1 MFFYNEYFPN
11 IIENMETIKSPI
23 NIREIVYNEV
33 GSSYNIPAHTHS
45 LFQWYCVVYGNVS
58 FSCNERLF
66 TLQPD
71 DSILISPGIT
81 RAPKYHNKSIGY
93 FYVLFENY
101 HLILDDL
108 AEKIVTI
115 PNELRF
121 DLNTL
126 INEINRPGEN
136 TYEFVEALVTRIL
149 IGLVRKT
156 KSPSQTGNLSTLN
169 IQTQNEAFN
178 QIDAYLR
185 RNLYK
190 NISREDL
197 SKVFHISPS
206 HLARIFRNTSGMTIS
221 KRLMQLRIDRAKQLL
236 LESSLPISEISLQ
249 VGYTNFSH
257 FTNIFRK
264 ETGVTPSDFRRTQGN
279 TRRKLNI
286 DQ

>member
-1 MFFYNEYFPN
+1 MVTG
-11 IIENMETIKSPI
+11 ISPI

-33 GSSYNIPAHTHS
+33 GHSYNIPAHSHS
-45 LFQWYCVVYGNVS
+45 LFQWYCVVYGNVNFS
-58 FSCNERLF
+58 FNEQLF
-66 TLQPD
+66 TLQLD
-71 DSILISPGIT
+71 DSILISPGVM
-81 RAPKYHNKSIGY
+81 RSPKYHNKSIGY
-93 FYVLFENY
+93 FYVLFENH

-108 AEKIVTI
+108 VDKIVNI

-126 INEINRPGEN
+126 INEINKPGEN

-149 IGLVRKT
+149 IGLERKT
-156 KSPSQTGNLSTLN
+156 KTLN
-169 IQTQNEAFN
+169 KSENISKLNVQTQNEAFN
-178 QIDAYLR
+178 QIDAYLK

-206 HLARIFRNTSGMTIS
+206 HLARIFRNISGMTIT

-249 VGYTNFSH
+249 IGYTNFSY

-264 ETGVTPSDFRRTQGN
+264 ETGVTPSDYRRTQGN

>member
-1 MFFYNEYFPN
+1 MATNL
-11 IIENMETIKSPI
+11 SPI
-23 NIREIVYNEV
+23 HIREIVYNEA
-33 GSSYNIPAHTHS
+33 GPSYNIPSHSHS
-45 LFQWYCVVYGNVS
+45 LYQWYCVVYGNVN
-58 FSCNERLF
+58 FLCNEQLF
-66 TLQPD
+66 NLQPD
-71 DSILISPGIT
+71 DAILISPGVM

-93 FYVLFENY
+93 FYVLFENH
-101 HLILDDL
+101 HLILENL
-108 AEKIVTI
+108 ADKIVSI

-126 INEINRPGEN
+126 INEINKPGEN
-136 TYEFVEALVTRIL
+136 THEFVEALVMRIL
-149 IGLVRKT
+149 IGLERRS
-156 KSPSQTGNLSTLN
+156 KSPDRTENFSTLN
-169 IQTQNEAFN
+169 IQSQNEAFN
-178 QIDAYLR
+178 QMDAYLR

-190 NISREDL
+190 NISRKDL
-197 SKVFHISPS
+197 SDVFHISSS

-264 ETGVTPSDFRRTQGN
+264 ETGVTPSDYRRTQGN

>member
-1 MFFYNEYFPN
+1 MGTSY
-11 IIENMETIKSPI
+11 SPI

-33 GSSYNIPAHTHS
+33 GPLYNISPHS
-45 LFQWYCVVYGNVS
+45 HFLYQWYCVVFGCVD
-58 FSCNERLF
+58 FSCGEQLF

-71 DSILISPGIT
+71 DSILISPGVE
-81 RAPKYHNKSIGY
+81 RSPKYHDKSIGY
-93 FYVLFENY
+93 FYVLFENH
-101 HLILDDL
+101 HLVFENLTD
-108 AEKIVTI
+108 KIVTV

-121 DLNTL
+121 DLNSL

-149 IGLVRKT
+149 IGLERKT
-156 KSPSQTGNLSTLN
+156 KSCNTAEISSNLN
-169 IQTQNEAFN
+169 IQSQNELLN
-178 QIDAYLR
+178 QIDAFLK
-185 RNLYK
+185 RNLHK
-190 NISREDL
+190 NISRKYL
-197 SKVFHISPS
+197 SQVFHISPS

-221 KRLMQLRIDRAKQLL
+221 RRLFQLRINRAKQLL

-257 FTNIFRK
+257 FTHIFRTD
-264 ETGVTPSDFRRTQGN
+264 TGVTPSDFRRTQGN

>member
-1 MFFYNEYFPN
+1 
-11 IIENMETIKSPI
+11 METSISPI

-33 GSSYNIPAHTHS
+33 GPSYNIPAHSHS
-45 LFQWYCVVYGNVS
+45 LFQWYCVVYGNVK
-58 FSCNERLF
+58 FSCNERLC
-66 TLQPD
+66 TLQLD
-71 DSILISPGIT
+71 DSILISPGVM
-81 RAPKYHNKSIGY
+81 RSPQYHNKSIGY
-93 FYVLFENY
+93 FYVLFENH

-108 AEKIVTI
+108 ADKIVNI

-126 INEINRPGEN
+126 INEINRPGKN

-149 IGLVRKT
+149 IGLERKT
-156 KSPSQTGNLSTLN
+156 KYLNRTENLSKLN

-185 RNLYK
+185 RNLHK

-206 HLARIFRNTSGMTIS
+206 HLARIFRNTSGMTIT
-221 KRLMQLRIDRAKQLL
+221 KRLLQLRIDRAKQLL

-249 VGYTNFSH
+249 IGYTNFSY

-279 TRRKLNI
+279 ARRKLNI

>member
-1 MFFYNEYFPN
+1 
-11 IIENMETIKSPI
+11 METNKSPI
-23 NIREIVYNEV
+23 KIREIVYNEA
-33 GSSYNIPAHTHS
+33 GSSYNIPPLTHS
-45 LFQWYCVVYGNVS
+45 LFQWYCVVYGNVN
-58 FSCNERLF
+58 FSCNEQLF
-66 TLQPD
+66 TLNLD
-71 DSILISPGIT
+71 DSILISPGVM
-81 RAPKYHNKSIGY
+81 RSPKYHNKSIGY
-93 FYVLFENY
+93 FYVLFENH

-108 AEKIVTI
+108 ADKIVNI

-149 IGLVRKT
+149 IGLERKT
-156 KSPSQTGNLSTLN
+156 KSLNRTENLPKLN
-169 IQTQNEAFN
+169 IQTQNETFT

-206 HLARIFRNTSGMTIS
+206 HLARIFRNISGMTIT
-221 KRLMQLRIDRAKQLL
+221 KRLLQLRIDRAKQLL

-249 VGYTNFSH
+249 IGYTNFSY

-279 TRRKLNI
+279 ARRKLNI